1 MNRSMI
7 HTTLLALAC
16 AAAMSGCTSMAPAY
30 QRPDAPVRASFG
42 STPSV
47 AVADEPVPVARL
59 EWRSVFIDPQL
70 QQVIALALDNNRD
83 LRVAMLNIEAARA
96 KYRIQRADLLPS
108 VDATASNT
116 TGTGS
121 QVSRSATAQVG
132 FSSWELD
139 LFGRIRSLK
148 DEALQTWLATEQ
160 TQRSTRMSLVAEVA
174 GNWLT
179 VGAYQQRLKLAEQTL
194 ASQRESLALTE
205 RRHEQG
211 VMSGVDLA
219 SLQASVESAR
229 ADVAAYTTSLAQARN
244 ALELVVGTAVSDD
257 QLPAATAGT
266 TDAVALAPLPAEVS
280 SAVLLQRPDVLYAE
294 HTLKA
299 ANADIGAARAAF
311 FPTIS
316 LTASTGSGSDALSSL
331 FDSGTKQWSFAPTI
345 SLPIFHAGALK
356 ASLDQAKISKDVSVA
371 QYEKAIQSAF
381 SEVADALAT
390 RATVDE
396 QRDAQQARV
405 AATTRARDLAEVRY
419 RNGIDSRLELLDAQR
434 TDDAAQQDLVTL
446 RLAEATNRVTLYK
459 VLGGGADALAGSGGT
474 WATEDQPL

>member
-1 MNRSMI
+1 M
-7 HTTLLALAC
+7 
-16 AAAMSGCTSMAPAY
+16 
-30 QRPDAPVRASFG
+30 
-42 STPSV
+42 
-47 AVADEPVPVARL
+47 
-59 EWRSVFIDPQL
+59 
-70 QQVIALALDNNRD
+70 
-83 LRVAMLNIEAARA
+83 
-96 KYRIQRADLLPS
+96 
-108 VDATASNT
+108 DATASHTAARSNT
-116 TGTGS
+116 TGTGTGS
-121 QVSRSATAQVG
+121 QASRSATAQVG

-174 GNWLT
+174 GDWLT

-205 RRHEQG
+205 RRHAQG
-211 VMSGVDLA
+211 LLSGVDLA

-244 ALELVVGTAVSDD
+244 ALDLVVGTSVRDEL
-257 QLPAATAGT
+257 LPSAAAN
-266 TDAVALAPLPAEVS
+266 DAEAVALAPLPVELS

-356 ASLDQAKISKDVSVA
+356 ASLDQAKISKDVSMA
-371 QYEKAIQSAF
+371 QYENAIQSAF
-381 SEVADALAT
+381 SEVADTLAT

-396 QRDAQQARV
+396 QHDAQQARV
-405 AATTRARDLAEVRY
+405 KATTRARELAEER
-419 RNGIDSRLELLDAQR
+419 
-434 TDDAAQQDLVTL
+434 
-446 RLAEATNRVTLYK
+446 
-459 VLGGGADALAGSGGT
+459 
-474 WATEDQPL
+474 